1 MDHRFSERD
10 TGALQYRRS
19 TNMIRDQH
27 ENTLVGANAEAACF
41 FDQAVESFSLYR
53 GDPVALATQAIQAAP
68 QFSMARV
75 FMAWL
80 ALIATEPTAAAGARA
95 LMAELEQHPRD
106 ERIDAHLGALRCA
119 AAGQWTAGAQLLER
133 YSSAY
138 PRDFLA
144 LQVGHLLDFL
154 RADARSL
161 RDRIA
166 SALPHWSPDMPGFAQ
181 LLGMYAFGLEE
192 TGDHARAEAYGRR
205 AVTLQP
211 LDAWGH
217 HAVAHV
223 MEMQGRAED
232 GIGWMIAREPFWG
245 AADNS
250 FKVHNWWHRALF
262 HLDLGQHEEAL
273 AIYDGPVR
281 EARSAVAYD
290 MIDASAMLWRLQL
303 LGVDVGGRWQE
314 LAQAWDALAD
324 GRSYAFNDWHAV
336 MAWLG
341 AGRERDVE
349 RLAKDWRDMG
359 AASTENDRWAVEIGL
374 PLVEGFNAFW
384 RRDYATA
391 VDRLHKVRRF
401 ACAFGGSNAQ
411 RDIIDWT
418 LTESAIRGGDFA
430 LSQALVQ
437 ERLALKPHSV
447 TGRAMLARAATS
459 VFSRQRAA

>member
-1 MDHRFSERD
+1 
-10 TGALQYRRS
+10 
-19 TNMIRDQH
+19 MIRDQH
-27 ENTLVGANAEAACF
+27 ENTLIGANAEAARF
-41 FDQAVESFSLYR
+41 FDQAVEYFSLYR
-53 GDPVALATQAIQAAP
+53 GDPVGLATQAIEAAP
-68 QFSMARV
+68 HFSMARV

-80 ALIATEPTAAAGARA
+80 GLLATEPAAAAGARA
-95 LMAELEQHPRD
+95 LIAELGQHPRD
-106 ERIDAHLGALRCA
+106 ERVDAHLAALRLV
-119 AAGQWTAGAQLLER
+119 AAGRWTAAAQLLER
-133 YSSAY
+133 YSSAH

-144 LQVGHLLDFL
+144 LHVGHLLDFL

-166 SALPHWSPDMPGFAQ
+166 SALPHWSPDMPGFPQ

-192 TGDHARAEAYGRR
+192 AGDYARAEASGRR

-211 LDAWGH
+211 LDVWGH

-232 GIGWMIAREPFWG
+232 GLGWMIAREPFWG
-245 AADNS
+245 ASDNF

-281 EARSAVAYD
+281 EARSVVAYD

-314 LAQAWDALAD
+314 LAQAWDVHAD
-324 GRSYAFNDWHAV
+324 GRTYAFNDWHAV

-349 RLAKDWRDMG
+349 RLAKAWRDTG
-359 AASTENDRWAVEIGL
+359 TGTENDRWAVEIGL
-374 PLVEGFNAFW
+374 PLVEGFSAFW

-391 VDRLHKVRRF
+391 IDRLHGARHF
-401 ACAFGGSNAQ
+401 AFAFGGSNAQ

-418 LTESAIRGGDFA
+418 LTESALRVGDFG
-430 LSQALVQ
+430 LSRALVQ
-437 ERLALKPHSV
+437 ERLALKAHSV
-447 TGRAMLARAATS
+447 TGRGMLARAMAS
-459 VFSRQRAA
+459 AVPRQRAA

>member
-1 MDHRFSERD
+1 
-10 TGALQYRRS
+10 
-19 TNMIRDQH
+19 MIRDQH
-27 ENTLVGANAEAACF
+27 ENTLVGANAEAARL
-41 FDQAVESFSLYR
+41 FDQAMESFSLYR
-53 GDPVALATQAIQAAP
+53 GDPAALATQAIEAAP
-68 QFSMARV
+68 QFAMARV

-80 ALIATEPTAAAGARA
+80 GLIATEPGAATQARA
-95 LMAELEQHPRD
+95 LIAELEPHPRD
-106 ERIDAHLGALRCA
+106 ERLDAHLKSLRLV
-119 AAGQWTAGAQLLER
+119 AAGQWTAAAQLFER

-161 RDRIA
+161 RDRLA
-166 SALPHWSPDMPGFAQ
+166 RALPHWSPDMPGYAQ

-192 TGDHARAEAYGRR
+192 TGDYARAESYGRQ
-205 AVTLQP
+205 AVALQSF
-211 LDAWGH
+211 DAWGH

-232 GIGWMIAREPFWG
+232 GIGWMIARESWWG
-245 AADNS
+245 ATDNF

-281 EARSAVAYD
+281 EARSTVAYD

-303 LGVDVGGRWQE
+303 LGVEVGERWQE
-314 LAQAWDALAD
+314 LAQAWDVHAD
-324 GRSYAFNDWHAV
+324 GRTYAFNDWHAV

-349 RLAKDWRDMG
+349 RLAQGWRETR
-359 AASTENDRWAVEIGL
+359 AAGTENDRWSVEIGL
-374 PLVEGFNAFW
+374 PLVDGFTAFW

-391 VDRLHKVRRF
+391 IDRLHGVRHF
-401 ACAFGGSNAQ
+401 AFAFGGSNAQ

-418 LTESAIRGGDFA
+418 LTESAIRNGDFA
-430 LSQALVQ
+430 LSQALAQ
-437 ERLALKPHSV
+437 ERVALKPHSA
-447 TGRAMLARAATS
+447 TGRGMLARAAAS
-459 VFSRQRAA
+459 AVPRQRVA